1 MVGLIDPT
9 YDTVEQNIFKN
20 RLNEMKVIL
29 GLFGLVRTQNIALC

>member
-1 MVGLIDPT
+1 MFGLIDPP

-20 RLNEMKVIL
+20 MLNEMKVII